1 MSLLNLTSTFAL
13 DRDSLM
19 RIEYGLKRLKKG
31 YFDNINNRACM
42 FIVVFMVEKLMNDQ
56 TVKELKILLLA

>member
-1 MSLLNLTSTFAL
+1 
-13 DRDSLM
+13 M

-31 YFDNINNRACM
+31 YFDDINNGACM

-56 TVKELKILLLA
+56 TVEELKILLLA